1 MNFIFPCNSWF
12 RFINA
17 LSAVYSCM
25 FPDINTENGLISCFV
40 IDSGEY
46 VCFCSIFSC
55 PAILIIMTWS
65 TFWFIQCSNVAKNF
79 SLV

>member
-25 FPDINTENGLISCFV
+25 FPDINTENGLCGLLLVFSVVVVLFV
-40 IDSGEY
+40 
-46 VCFCSIFSC
+46 SIFQVFGMC
-55 PAILIIMTWS
+55 CY
-65 TFWFIQCSNVAKNF
+65 F
-79 SLV
+79 